1 MKIITTLLKEL
12 ERPDDQGR
20 DWYGWATNQM
30 SHTLLGLGVAAVVLP
45 WGTPVL
51 ALMAALGVAVF
62 KEIADLIRGGVV
74 KDSVQDLHFQLLGAF
89 LAVFLYLNFPEGIHS
104 LLGSIV
110 LCLLGGVIP
119 RVRKTIESLG

>member
-1 MKIITTLLKEL
+1 MTIITTLLKEL

-45 WGTPVL
+45 FSTPIL
-51 ALMAALGVAVF
+51 ALLCALSLATL
-62 KEIADLIRGGVV
+62 KEIADIIRGGIV

-89 LAVFLYLNFPEGIHS
+89 LAVFLYLNFPEGIWG

-110 LCLLGGVIP
+110 TCLIGGVIP
-119 RVRKTIESLG
+119 RIIKAMKSMG

>member
-12 ERPDDQGR
+12 KRPDDQGR

-45 WGTPVL
+45 WGTPLL

-89 LAVFLYLNFPEGIHS
+89 LAVFLYLNFPEGIQS

-119 RVRKTIESLG
+119 RVRKTIKSMG